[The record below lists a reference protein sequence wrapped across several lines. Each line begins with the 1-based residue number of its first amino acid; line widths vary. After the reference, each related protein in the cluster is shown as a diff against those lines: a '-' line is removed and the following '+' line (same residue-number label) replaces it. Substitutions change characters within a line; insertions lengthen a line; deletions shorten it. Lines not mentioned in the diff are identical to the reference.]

1 MNLLPIWIV
10 VLLLCSC
17 RTTSRTEPVE
27 IVGMNSFALAAR
39 YGTPASYQHLG
50 EYLRLNYGSEAAGC
64 QVIVLVDQAQRV
76 AAWASSG
83 NHCVKGGI
91 GHKDVLE

>member
-17 RTTSRTEPVE
+17 RTTSR
-27 IVGMNSFALAAR
+27 NSFALAAR